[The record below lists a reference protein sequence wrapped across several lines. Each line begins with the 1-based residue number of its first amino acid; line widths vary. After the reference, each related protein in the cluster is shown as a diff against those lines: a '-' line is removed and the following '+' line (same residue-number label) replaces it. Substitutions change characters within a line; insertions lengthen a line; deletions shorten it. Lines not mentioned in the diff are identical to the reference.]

1 MSALVLPYPLST
13 NRYWRLWNGRAV
25 PSKEATAYKA
35 QVQARAIDAGIKLI
49 KGSVIL
55 NIMLRPK
62 RNKDGTPCKVLIDL
76 DNALKVAIDA
86 LNGIAYAD
94 DKQVIEIHI
103 VKGSAVNDGGLV
115 VQILEGGNND
125 EA

>member
-1 MSALVLPYPLST
+1 LHHDRAGFTVPAQYQPVLE
-13 NRYWRLWNGRAV
+13 AV
-25 PSKEATAYKA
+25 E
-35 QVQARAIDAGIKLI
+35 RAGIKLI

-86 LNGIAYAD
+86 LNGIAYVD